1 MARLKTRT
9 QKFLA
14 AALMAASGCALPG
27 CIANWKLPP
36 GPRDTTKSY
45 YDTVATRIEYPDVKT
60 LSNEASAAANS
71 TAQPLTLEDPSQL
84 PSWELTL
91 EQAVQMAIGQG
102 PVLRTLGV
110 SVVDAPNATSTI
122 YDPALVEANPLG
134 GVEAALSDFDAQF
147 AGQLF
152 WQKNDQPQNVDPTG
166 AVAFFRPLAF
176 QQTLANYNTEL
187 SKTTATG
194 ATFTA
199 RHNVIYDRPNSPGR
213 FFSSDFAGFFEGE
226 YRQPLMQGRG
236 TEFNRIAGPNSQIG
250 VYNGVLIARV
260 NNDISLTD
268 FEAAVIQTAYD
279 VEQAYWDLYFAYRN
293 LEAQLRGREAA
304 LQTFQYQELR
314 LNVGAGRSDE
324 EAQARSQYYQFQVQV
339 ENGLAGEAGLYKLEQ
354 SLRYMLGLPAA
365 DGRLIKP
372 ATDPH
377 DARVV
382 FDWNTIL
389 NEGLER
395 RVEIRRQKWNIKKR
409 ELELTAARLNKK
421 PRLDFLG
428 QYRWRGLG
436 DHLIGDDDTYLDS
449 MYGEIAG
456 GDFQEWQA
464 GLELAFPVGL
474 RRAAVAISHAQ
485 LNLSRERAL
494 MNETELRI
502 SHDLA
507 DASRDVQ
514 RQYQLLKTNF
524 NRWVADR
531 RQLEVLR
538 ERYRRGA
545 DNINFLLQAQRQ
557 VISSESDYYAT
568 LVSYNLAMRD
578 LHRQKGTLLAYNHI
592 HMSEGGW
599 HSPAYR
605 EACEQGRFFRPCPHP
620 DAIEAPC
627 PVSRGPFDPSAPGV
641 SSMPVTE
648 AAPAMA
654 PEAPTPVISTPPD
667 MPTLDSPSNAQA
679 SIAPIPAT
687 LPQAIRS
694 PMRLPNPGSQNMIQQ
709 VSY

>member
-1 MARLKTRT
+1 MARLKKRS
-9 QKFLA
+9 QKLLA
-14 AALMAASGCALPG
+14 AAIMAASGCALPG

-36 GPRDTTKSY
+36 GPNDTTTSY
-45 YDTVATRIEYPDVKT
+45 YDSVATRIEYPDVRT
-60 LSNEASAAANS
+60 LSNETSAAANAS
-71 TAQPLTLEDPSQL
+71 SAPLALEDPSQM
-84 PSWELTL
+84 PAWDLTL
-91 EQAVQMAIGQG
+91 EEAIQMAISQG
-102 PVLRTLGV
+102 PVLRSLGG
-110 SVVDAPNATSTI
+110 SVVTSPQTTSTV
-122 YDPALVEANPLG
+122 YDPALAEANPLG
-134 GVEAALSDFDAQF
+134 GVEAALSEFDAQF

-152 WQKNDQPQNVDPTG
+152 WQKNDQPQNVDPNG
-166 AVAFFRPLAF
+166 AIAFFRPLAF
-176 QQTLANYNTEL
+176 QQTYANYATEL

-194 ATFTA
+194 ATFAA
-199 RHNVIYDRPNSPGR
+199 RHNVMYDRPNTPGR
-213 FFSSDFAGFFEGE
+213 FFSSDFTGFFEGE

-250 VYNGVLIARV
+250 QYNGVLIARV

-268 FEAAVIQTAYD
+268 FEAAVIQLTND
-279 VEQAYWDLYFAYRN
+279 VEESYWNLYFAYRN

-339 ENGLAGEAGLYKLEQ
+339 ENGLAGEAGLYTLEQ
-354 SLRYMLGLPAA
+354 KLRYMLGLPAA

-382 FDWNTIL
+382 FDWNSIL
-389 NEGLER
+389 QQGLER

-409 ELELTAARLNKK
+409 ELELTAAKLNKQ

-464 GLELAFPVGL
+464 GVELAFPVGL
-474 RRAAVAISHAQ
+474 RKAAVAISHAQ

-494 MNETELRI
+494 MSETELRV

-507 DASRDVQ
+507 DSSRETQ
-514 RQYQLLKTNF
+514 RQYQLLKTNY
-524 NRWVADR
+524 NRWIADR

-557 VISSESDYYAT
+557 VVTSESDYYRT
-568 LVSYNLAMRD
+568 LVAYNLAMRD
-578 LHRQKGTLLAYNHI
+578 LHRQKGTLLAYNHV
-592 HMSEGGW
+592 HLSEGGW
-599 HSPAYR
+599 HAPAYR
-605 EACEQGRFFRPCPHP
+605 QAYEQGRFFRPCLTP
-620 DAIEAPC
+620 DGVEAPC
-627 PVSRGPFDPSAPGV
+627 PVTQGPFDPSAPGV
-641 SSMPVTE
+641 SMMPAVQ
-648 AAPAMA
+648 ADSIMV
-654 PEAPTPVISTPPD
+654 PEVPTPVISAPD
-667 MPTLDSPSNAQA
+667 EMPTLESPTNAQA
-679 SIAPIPAT
+679 SAGRIPAIAPRAFHAPT
-687 LPQAIRS
+687 
-694 PMRLPNPGSQNMIQQ
+694 RLPAPGSQNVIQQ